1 MNKITDMWCFKYE
14 PQKFDDMI
22 LNDVIKPRLQKAL
35 VEIPN
40 LMLVGPPGVGK
51 GTFTNIFLKTTKL
64 DFIKLNCSDET
75 SIDAMRTKV
84 KGFAT
89 ALGTTPLKV
98 VVLNESDA
106 LSPNAQMML
115 RDLIETV
122 ESITRFIFQCNYG
135 HRMIKELHS
144 RCQVIEIINPPA
156 KEIYRHVMSILKKE
170 KIEVKNNKAVIQII
184 KQLYPDLRKIIHTLQ
199 LNTIDGKID
208 TIRLDEVQEVHQMI
222 LDFILKKDLDEV
234 RKLLKNHSINYP
246 DLYAHLYENIDK
258 FKSPGDAILVIGEH
272 LYRDGLVA
280 IKEINF
286 VAGIVSMMKKGIV

>member
-1 MNKITDMWCFKYE
+1 MSTTIWTFKYE
-14 PQKFDDMI
+14 PKNFDDMI
-22 LNDVIKPRLQKAL
+22 LNDVVKPRLQKAL

-75 SIDAMRTKV
+75 SVDAMRTKV

-135 HRMIKELHS
+135 HKMIKEIHS
-144 RCQVIEIINPPA
+144 RCQVIELNNPPA
-156 KEIYRHVMSILKKE
+156 KEIYRHVTDILRKE
-170 KIEVKNNKAVIQII
+170 KVEVKDNKAVVQII

-199 LNTIDGKID
+199 MNTIDGKID
-208 TIRLDEVQEVHQMI
+208 TIKLDEVQEVHNLI
-222 LDFILKKDLDEV
+222 FGAILKKDLDEV
-234 RKLLKNHSINYP
+234 RKLLRGHSINYP
-246 DLYAHLYENIDK
+246 DLFAHLYENVDK

-286 VAGIVSMMKKGIV
+286 VTMVVSMLKKGII